1 MSNDELD
8 QLRQQVNRLRKENKI
23 LKALLEKENI
33 SYTEAI
39 TRLDS
44 YEEDD
49 EYDPNQGR
57 RIIHPAQITDEMA
70 NRFYARFWGR
80 QDVYS
85 KRTIKKSTGEVN
97 YYPQCNNFWSEG
109 CYRKSGTKIKCMDCE
124 YRDWSRLTIR
134 QIKAHLLGKS
144 YEASDVIGVYPLLT
158 DNTCRFLVFDFDNHE
173 KSAEKKD
180 FANTDEEW
188 RNEVNAMCRICDLNG
203 IYFLLERSRSGRG
216 AHLWIFLDKPVSAAL
231 VRKFGFALLEKGAEE
246 VNLKSFKYYDRMLP
260 AQDHLPE
267 GGLGNL
273 IALPLQGKALL
284 EGNSAFIDEKWNAYP
299 DQWSVLMGTPRLT
312 KDFLEEKI
320 KEWEPEYT
328 VAENGCERTN
338 EDGNRSKPWNRNR
351 KFHAAD
357 VDGKL
362 NVVLSNG
369 LYVDTINLKPAIQNQ
384 IRKLAAFSNPIFYKN
399 QAIGL
404 SNFENSRW
412 IYFGKD
418 ENGYIEIPRGLLDE
432 LIEKCKEAG
441 IPYDVVDERAT
452 GRHINVNFSGE
463 LRKEQEP
470 AVEKLL
476 HYDNGILHA
485 ATAFGK
491 TVVCSALIAE
501 RKTST
506 LILLESSTLIDQWIE
521 SLEKFLVIEEE
532 MPEYETK
539 TGRKKKRKSLIGR
552 LQGPHDST
560 TGIIDIA
567 MVGSVCKKGEF
578 HPRLSEYGMVMVD
591 ECHHSAS
598 DRIVNILNEV
608 KAKYV
613 YGVTA
618 TPMRGDGL
626 EKINYMLIGPI
637 RYQFTAKDK
646 AKEQKIG
653 HLVYPRFTRAVVP
666 RGAGQKIHPNDA
678 YEIIRNNEMRDRQI
692 IEDVKSC
699 VLQGRTPVVLTKY
712 KDHAEGLYHHLND
725 YADHVFLMT
734 GNNSKKEHK
743 AIREQMQKIPDH
755 ESLILVATG
764 KLVGEGFDF
773 PRLDTLIMAAPV
785 AWKGVVEQYA
795 GRLNRDY
802 EGKEN
807 VIVYDYVDSHIPM
820 FDNMYAKRMRAYKQI
835 GYEICTDGENGK
847 QNANAIFDYENYDDV
862 YNRDLINADK
872 SIIISSPVIS
882 GQKVSHIISMLKS
895 RQEAGVKVTIVT
907 WAPDAYGYGKSDY
920 WMELHERMRK
930 AGFYVQLAEEFCE
943 HYVIVDEEI
952 VWYGSM
958 NFLAKEDS
966 EDNLMRVCSKSIAAE
981 LMEMT
986 FGGSRGV
993 TELR

>member
-1 MSNDELD
+1 MSNGEIDL
-8 QLRQQVNRLRKENKI
+8 LRQQVNRLRKENKI
-23 LKALLEKENI
+23 LKLLLEKEKI
-33 SYTEAI
+33 SYAEAI
-39 TRLDS
+39 TKLDL
-44 YEEDD
+44 YEED
-49 EYDPNQGR
+49 EAYDPNQGT

-85 KRTIKKSTGEVN
+85 KRTVKKSTGEVN
-97 YYPQCNNFWSEG
+97 YFPQCNNFWSES
-109 CYRKSGTKIKCMDCE
+109 CYRKTGSKTKCMECE

-134 QIKAHLLGKS
+134 QIKTHLLGKS
-144 YEASDVIGVYPLLT
+144 DLAADVIGVYPLLT

-173 KSAEKKD
+173 KNAEKND

-188 RNEVNAMCRICDLNG
+188 RGEVNAMCRICTLSG
-203 IYFLLERSRSGRG
+203 IDYLIERSRSGRG
-216 AHLWIFLDKPVSAAL
+216 AHLWIFFDKPIPAGL

-260 AQDHLPE
+260 AQNLLPE

-273 IALPLQGKALL
+273 IALPLQGRALL
-284 EGNSAFIDEKWNAYP
+284 DGNSAFIDEKWNAYP
-299 DQWSVLMGTPRLT
+299 DQWAVLMSTPRIS
-312 KDFLEEKI
+312 KEFLEEKM
-320 KEWEPEYT
+320 KEWQPADMT
-328 VAENGCERTN
+328 AENEWEIPAG
-338 EDGNRSKPWNRNR
+338 DGKRAKPWDKGR

-357 VDGKL
+357 VDGIL

-369 LYVDTINLKPAIQNQ
+369 LYIDAINLKPAIQNQ

-432 LIEKCKEAG
+432 LIEKCKEAD
-441 IPYDVVDERAT
+441 IPYNIVDERAF
-452 GRHINVNFSGE
+452 GKCINVEFAGE

-470 AVEKLL
+470 ALEKLL
-476 HYDNGILHA
+476 NYDNGILHA

-491 TVVCSALIAE
+491 TVVCSALIAK

-506 LILLESSTLIDQWIE
+506 LILLESSSLIDQWME
-521 SLEKFLVIEEE
+521 SLEKFLFIEEE

-578 HPRLSEYGMVMVD
+578 HPRLSEYGMVIVD

-598 DRIVNILNEV
+598 DTIVNILNEV

-646 AKEQKIG
+646 AKEQRIG
-653 HLVYPRFTRAVVP
+653 HLVFPRFTRVVAP
-666 RGAGQKIHPNDA
+666 RGTGQKIHPNDA
-678 YEIIRNNEMRDRQI
+678 YELIRNNEVRDQQI

-699 VLQGRTPVVLTKY
+699 ISTGRTPVVLTKY
-712 KDHAEGLYHHLND
+712 KDHAEGLYDQLKDH
-725 YADHVFLMT
+725 ADHVFLMT

-743 AIREQMQKIPDH
+743 AIREQMQSISDH

-764 KLVGEGFDF
+764 KLVGEGFDY

-820 FDNMYAKRMRAYKQI
+820 FDNMYAKRLRAYKQI
-835 GYEICTDGENGK
+835 GYKICSDGENEK
-847 QNANAIFDYENYDDV
+847 QDTNAIFDYENYADV
-862 YNRDLINADK
+862 YHQDLINANK
-872 SIIISSPVIS
+872 SIVISSPAVS
-882 GQKVSHIISMLKS
+882 GQKVGQIISMLRS
-895 RQEAGVKVTIVT
+895 RQEAGVRITIVT
-907 WAPDAYGYGKSDY
+907 WAPDSYGYGKSDY

-930 AGFYVQLAEEFCE
+930 AGFYVQLVEEFCE
-943 HYVIVDEEI
+943 HYVIVDDEI

-958 NFLAKEDS
+958 NFLSKEDA

-986 FGGSRGV
+986 FGGSGEVNEVR
-993 TELR
+993 